1 MTPMKYRF
9 YILDVF
15 TRTAFGGN
23 QLAVLPD
30 ARGLGVDGRLNVG
43 RASRIEAAARLRDGK
58 VVSVDVGGPAVLT
71 AAGEIEVGNERLQDE
86 R

>member
-1 MTPMKYRF
+1 MKYRF

-30 ARGLGVDGRLNVG
+30 ARGLSADGMQKVA
-43 RASRIEAAARLRDGK
+43 RASRLDAAARMRNGD
-58 VVSVDVGGPAVLT
+58 VVSVDVGGPAVVT
-71 AAGEIEVGNERLQDE
+71 ATGEIEVGDDWLQDE
-86 R
+86 G

>member
-1 MTPMKYRF
+1 MKYRF

-30 ARGLGVDGRLNVG
+30 ARGLSADGMQKV
-43 RASRIEAAARLRDGK
+43 AREFNFSENHVR
-58 VVSVDVGGPAVLT
+58 VAP
-71 AAGEIEVGNERLQDE
+71 N
-86 R
+86 

>member
-1 MTPMKYRF
+1 MKYRF

-30 ARGLGVDGRLNVG
+30 ARGLNAEGMQKVAREFNFSETTFESAPKTGVIG
-43 RASRIEAAARLRDGK
+43 
-58 VVSVDVGGPAVLT
+58 T
-71 AAGEIEVGNERLQDE
+71 Y
-86 R
+86 

>member
-1 MTPMKYRF
+1 MKYRF

-30 ARGLGVDGRLNVG
+30 ARGLSTDGMQQVARNQRQWACTLSLSKGVKVSET
-43 RASRIEAAARLRDGK
+43 RAFRQAQCRHA
-58 VVSVDVGGPAVLT
+58 
-71 AAGEIEVGNERLQDE
+71 Q
-86 R
+86 